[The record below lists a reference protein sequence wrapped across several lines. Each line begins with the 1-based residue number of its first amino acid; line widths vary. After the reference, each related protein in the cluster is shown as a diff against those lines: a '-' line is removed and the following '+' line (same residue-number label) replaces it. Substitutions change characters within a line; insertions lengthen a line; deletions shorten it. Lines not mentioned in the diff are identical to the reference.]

1 MEILIKHMKL
11 QKALYILWDSKKD
24 PWLLDVP
31 CHIAIQII
39 DDMLCLRDES
49 MPLLTQPSTMHQM
62 WHVLLR
68 TSLM

>member
-11 QKALYILWDSKKD
+11 QKALYILWDSQKN
-24 PWLLDVP
+24 PCLLDAP
-31 CHIAIQII
+31 RHIINHLMDLLYLEAENMLILIQPNI
-39 DDMLCLRDES
+39 
-49 MPLLTQPSTMHQM
+49 MHQM